1 MIRVAF
7 LATENVQHSATF
19 ALDFLLARGLS
30 SACRQTIKHWVNV
43 SGIEIKT
50 TITMTRYPPRNDWF
64 HRAPDVG
71 GLQRFEA
78 FFAGHGYD
86 LHRHDTYAIGHT
98 LAGVQSFQY
107 RGIQRHSLPGGTIV
121 LHPDEVHDGEAG
133 IESGFQYRMMYIEPA
148 LIQQMLGGQP
158 LPFIRN
164 GLSTDPRLFAATEVL
179 LRSLDC
185 PLESLEEQ
193 DALFDLA
200 QALNSVSGVTAKR
213 HAFDYVAAERAR
225 EYMHSALDRT
235 VTLEELAHHSGRDR
249 WSLSRDFRLLFGTS
263 PYRYLTMRRL
273 DLVRSLL
280 IQGQSLVSAALIAG
294 FTDQSH
300 MTRQFSKTYG
310 LSPARWMKMH
320 RR

>member
-1 MIRVAF
+1 MAKR
-7 LATENVQHSATF
+7 
-19 ALDFLLARGLS
+19 
-30 SACRQTIKHWVNV
+30 
-43 SGIEIKT
+43 
-50 TITMTRYPPRNDWF
+50 PPSNDWF
-64 HRAPDVG
+64 LRAPDVG

-78 FFAGHGYD
+78 FFASHGYD

-107 RGIQRHSLPGGTIV
+107 RGGWRHSLPGATIV
-121 LHPDEVHDGEAG
+121 LHPDEAHDGEAG
-133 IESGFQYRMMYIEPA
+133 TESGFQYRMMYIEPA
-148 LIQQMLGGQP
+148 LIQQMLGGQA
-158 LPFIRN
+158 LPFIKT
-164 GLSTDPRLFAATEVL
+164 GLSNDPRLFAATGAL

-185 PLESLEEQ
+185 PLDPLEEQ

-200 QALNSVSGVTAKR
+200 QAMSTVSAAAGKR
-213 HAFDYVAAERAR
+213 SGFDYVAAQRAR
-225 EYMHSALDRT
+225 EYIHGALDRT
-235 VTLEELAHHSGRDR
+235 VTLDELAQHSGRDR

-273 DLVRSLL
+273 DLVRALL

-310 LSPARWMKMH
+310 LSPARWINMQ

>member
-1 MIRVAF
+1 MAELWGNVTCIE
-7 LATENVQHSATF
+7 LKTATSMTQ
-19 ALDFLLARGLS
+19 
-30 SACRQTIKHWVNV
+30 QTRPI
-43 SGIEIKT
+43 
-50 TITMTRYPPRNDWF
+50 DWF

-78 FFAGHGYD
+78 FFAGHGYN
-86 LHRHDTYAIGHT
+86 LHRHDTYAIGLT

-107 RGIQRHSLPGGTIV
+107 RGGWRHSLPGGTMV

-133 IESGFQYRMMYIEPA
+133 TEAGFKYRMMYIQPA

-158 LPFIRN
+158 LPFIQN
-164 GLSTDPRLFAATEVL
+164 GLSTDPRLFAATAVL

-185 PLESLEEQ
+185 PLDPLEEQ

-200 QALNSVSGVTAKR
+200 QALSNACAVSVTRPS
-213 HAFDYVAAERAR
+213 FDYVAAERAR
-225 EYMHSALDRT
+225 EFIHSALDRT
-235 VTLEELAHHSGRDR
+235 VTLEELAQHSGRDR

-280 IQGQSLVSAALIAG
+280 IQGQTLASAALIAG

-310 LSPARWMKMH
+310 LSPARWMKML

>member
-1 MIRVAF
+1 
-7 LATENVQHSATF
+7 
-19 ALDFLLARGLS
+19 
-30 SACRQTIKHWVNV
+30 
-43 SGIEIKT
+43 
-50 TITMTRYPPRNDWF
+50 MTKLPPRHDWF
-64 HRAPDVG
+64 HRAPDAS

-78 FFAGHGYD
+78 YFAGHGYD

-107 RGIQRHSLPGGTIV
+107 RGGWRHSLPGATMV

-133 IESGFQYRMMYIEPA
+133 TETGFQYRMMYIEPA

-158 LPFIRN
+158 LPFIKN
-164 GLSTDPRLFAATEVL
+164 GLSADPRLFAATQTL
-179 LRSLDC
+179 LRSLES
-185 PLESLEEQ
+185 PLDPLEEQ

-200 QALNSVSGVTAKR
+200 HALNHQSGVKAR
-213 HAFDYVAAERAR
+213 RPGFDYVAAERAR

-300 MTRQFSKTYG
+300 MTRQFSKAYG
-310 LSPARWMKMH
+310 LTPARWTKMH
-320 RR
+320 RP

>member
-1 MIRVAF
+1 
-7 LATENVQHSATF
+7 
-19 ALDFLLARGLS
+19 
-30 SACRQTIKHWVNV
+30 
-43 SGIEIKT
+43 
-50 TITMTRYPPRNDWF
+50 MTRHPPHNDWF
-64 HRAPDVG
+64 HRAPDVA

-98 LAGVQSFQY
+98 LAGVQRFQY
-107 RGIQRHSLPGGTIV
+107 RGGWRHSLPGGTIV
-121 LHPDEVHDGEAG
+121 LHPDEIHDGEAG
-133 IESGFQYRMMYIEPA
+133 TELGFQYRMMYIEPA

-158 LPFIRN
+158 LPFIKN
-164 GLSTDPRLFAATEVL
+164 GLSTDPCLFAATEVL
-179 LRSLDC
+179 LRSLDT
-185 PLESLEEQ
+185 PLEPLEAQ

-200 QALNSVSGVTAKR
+200 QALNSAGGVTAR
-213 HAFDYVAAERAR
+213 HASFDYRAAERAR

>member
-1 MIRVAF
+1 VLRIK
-7 LATENVQHSATF
+7 LK
-19 ALDFLLARGLS
+19 
-30 SACRQTIKHWVNV
+30 TI
-43 SGIEIKT
+43 
-50 TITMTRYPPRNDWF
+50 ITMAKRPPSNDWF
-64 HRAPDVG
+64 LRAPDVG

-78 FFAGHGYD
+78 FFASHGYD

-107 RGIQRHSLPGGTIV
+107 RGGWRHSLPGATIV
-121 LHPDEVHDGEAG
+121 LHPDEAHDGEAG
-133 IESGFQYRMMYIEPA
+133 TESGFQYRMMYIEPA
-148 LIQQMLGGQP
+148 LIQQMLGGQA
-158 LPFIRN
+158 LPFIKT
-164 GLSTDPRLFAATEVL
+164 GLSNDPRLFAATGAL
-179 LRSLDC
+179 LRSLDY
-185 PLESLEEQ
+185 PLDPLEEQ

-200 QALNSVSGVTAKR
+200 QAMSTVSGAAGKR
-213 HAFDYVAAERAR
+213 SGFDYVAAQRAR
-225 EYMHSALDRT
+225 EYIHGALDRT
-235 VTLEELAHHSGRDR
+235 VTLDELAQHSGRDR

-273 DLVRSLL
+273 DLVRALL

-310 LSPARWMKMH
+310 LSPARWINMQ

>member
-1 MIRVAF
+1 VLRIK
-7 LATENVQHSATF
+7 LK
-19 ALDFLLARGLS
+19 
-30 SACRQTIKHWVNV
+30 TI
-43 SGIEIKT
+43 
-50 TITMTRYPPRNDWF
+50 ITMAKRPSRNDWF
-64 HRAPDVG
+64 LRAPDVG

-107 RGIQRHSLPGGTIV
+107 RGGWRHSLPGATIV
-121 LHPDEVHDGEAG
+121 LHPDEAHDGEAG
-133 IESGFQYRMMYIEPA
+133 TESGFQYRMMYIEPA
-148 LIQQMLGGQP
+148 LIQQMLGGQA
-158 LPFIRN
+158 LPFIKT
-164 GLSTDPRLFAATEVL
+164 GLSNDPRLFAATGAL

-185 PLESLEEQ
+185 PLDPLEEQ

-200 QALNSVSGVTAKR
+200 QAMSAASGAPGKR
-213 HAFDYVAAERAR
+213 SGFDYVAAQRAR
-225 EYMHSALDRT
+225 EYIHGALDRT
-235 VTLEELAHHSGRDR
+235 VTLDELAQHSGRDR

-273 DLVRSLL
+273 DMVRALL

-300 MTRQFSKTYG
+300 MTRQFGKTYG
-310 LSPARWMKMH
+310 LSPARWMNMQ

>member
-1 MIRVAF
+1 MAKY
-7 LATENVQHSATF
+7 T
-19 ALDFLLARGLS
+19 
-30 SACRQTIKHWVNV
+30 
-43 SGIEIKT
+43 
-50 TITMTRYPPRNDWF
+50 PPIDWF
-64 HRAPDVG
+64 HRAPDIG

-78 FFAGHGYD
+78 FFSGHGYD
-86 LHRHDTYAIGHT
+86 LHRHDTYAIGRT

-107 RGIQRHSLPGGTIV
+107 RGSWRHSLPGGTLV
-121 LHPDEVHDGEAG
+121 LHPDEAHDGEAG
-133 IESGFQYRMMYIEPA
+133 TETGFQYRMMYIEPA
-148 LIQQMLGGQP
+148 LIQQILGGQP
-158 LPFIRN
+158 LPFIKT
-164 GLSTDPRLFAATEVL
+164 GLSTDPRLFAATEAL

-185 PLESLEEQ
+185 PLDPLEEQ

-200 QALNSVSGVTAKR
+200 QALSTVSGVTPTR
-213 HAFDYVAAERAR
+213 PSFDYVAAERAR
-225 EYMHSALDRT
+225 EYIHSALDRT

-310 LSPARWMKMH
+310 LSPARWLKMH

>member
-1 MIRVAF
+1 MLRIE
-7 LATENVQHSATF
+7 LK
-19 ALDFLLARGLS
+19 
-30 SACRQTIKHWVNV
+30 TI
-43 SGIEIKT
+43 
-50 TITMTRYPPRNDWF
+50 ITMAKYPPRNDWF

-86 LHRHDTYAIGHT
+86 PHRHDTYAIGHT

-107 RGIQRHSLPGGTIV
+107 RGSWRHSQPGATIV
-121 LHPDEVHDGEAG
+121 LHPDEAHDGEAG
-133 IESGFQYRMMYIEPA
+133 TESGFQYRMMYIEPA

-158 LPFIRN
+158 LPFIKT
-164 GLSTDPRLFAATEVL
+164 GLSNDPRLFAATGAL

-185 PLESLEEQ
+185 PLDPLEEQ

-200 QALNSVSGVTAKR
+200 QALSSVSGASGKR
-213 HAFDYVAAERAR
+213 SGFDYVAAQRAR
-225 EYMHSALDRT
+225 EYIHSALDRT
-235 VTLEELAHHSGRDR
+235 VTLDELAQHSGRDR
-249 WSLSRDFRLLFGTS
+249 WSLSRNFRLLFGTS

-273 DLVRSLL
+273 DMVRALL
-280 IQGQSLVSAALIAG
+280 TQGQTLVSAALIAG

-310 LSPARWMKMH
+310 LPPARWLNLQ

>member
-1 MIRVAF
+1 MLRIK
-7 LATENVQHSATF
+7 LK
-19 ALDFLLARGLS
+19 
-30 SACRQTIKHWVNV
+30 TI
-43 SGIEIKT
+43 
-50 TITMTRYPPRNDWF
+50 ITMAKRPPRNDWF

-78 FFAGHGYD
+78 FFSGHGYD

-107 RGIQRHSLPGGTIV
+107 RGGWRHSLPGATIV
-121 LHPDEVHDGEAG
+121 LHPDEAHDGEAG
-133 IESGFQYRMMYIEPA
+133 TESGFQYRMMYIEPA
-148 LIQQMLGGQP
+148 LIQQMLGGQA
-158 LPFIRN
+158 LPFIKT
-164 GLSTDPRLFAATEVL
+164 GLSNDPRLFAATGAL

-185 PLESLEEQ
+185 PLDPLEEQ

-200 QALNSVSGVTAKR
+200 QAMSTVSGAPGKR
-213 HAFDYVAAERAR
+213 SGFDYVAAQRAR
-225 EYMHSALDRT
+225 EYIHGALDRT
-235 VTLEELAHHSGRDR
+235 VTLDELAQHSGRDR

-273 DLVRSLL
+273 DMVRALL

-310 LSPARWMKMH
+310 LSPARWMNMQ

>member
-1 MIRVAF
+1 MLRIK
-7 LATENVQHSATF
+7 LK
-19 ALDFLLARGLS
+19 
-30 SACRQTIKHWVNV
+30 TI
-43 SGIEIKT
+43 
-50 TITMTRYPPRNDWF
+50 ITMAKRPPSNDWF
-64 HRAPDVG
+64 LRAPDVG

-78 FFAGHGYD
+78 FFASHGYD

-107 RGIQRHSLPGGTIV
+107 RGGWRHSLPGATIV
-121 LHPDEVHDGEAG
+121 LHPDEAHDGEAG
-133 IESGFQYRMMYIEPA
+133 TESGFQYRMMYIEPA
-148 LIQQMLGGQP
+148 LIQQMLGGQA
-158 LPFIRN
+158 LPFIKT
-164 GLSTDPRLFAATEVL
+164 GLSNDPRLFAATGAL

-185 PLESLEEQ
+185 PLDPLEEQ

-200 QALNSVSGVTAKR
+200 QAMSTVSGAAGKR
-213 HAFDYVAAERAR
+213 SGFDYVAAQRAR
-225 EYMHSALDRT
+225 EYIHGALDRT
-235 VTLEELAHHSGRDR
+235 VTLDELAQHSGRDR

-273 DLVRSLL
+273 DLVRALL

-310 LSPARWMKMH
+310 LSPARWINMQ

>member
-1 MIRVAF
+1 MA
-7 LATENVQHSATF
+7 
-19 ALDFLLARGLS
+19 
-30 SACRQTIKHWVNV
+30 K
-43 SGIEIKT
+43 
-50 TITMTRYPPRNDWF
+50 YPPRTDWF

-107 RGIQRHSLPGGTIV
+107 RGGWRHSQPGATIV
-121 LHPDEVHDGEAG
+121 LHPDEAHDGEAG
-133 IESGFQYRMMYIEPA
+133 TESGFQYRMMYIEPA

-158 LPFIRN
+158 LPFIKT
-164 GLSTDPRLFAATEVL
+164 GLSNDPRLFAATGAL

-185 PLESLEEQ
+185 PLDPLEEQ

-200 QALNSVSGVTAKR
+200 QALSSVSGVPTKR
-213 HAFDYVAAERAR
+213 SGFDYVAAQRAR
-225 EYMHSALDRT
+225 EYIHSALDRT
-235 VTLEELAHHSGRDR
+235 VTLDELAQHSGRDR

-273 DLVRSLL
+273 DMVRALL
-280 IQGQSLVSAALIAG
+280 TQGQTLVSAALIAG

-310 LSPARWMKMH
+310 LPPARWLSLQ

>member
-1 MIRVAF
+1 MLCIK
-7 LATENVQHSATF
+7 LK
-19 ALDFLLARGLS
+19 
-30 SACRQTIKHWVNV
+30 TI
-43 SGIEIKT
+43 
-50 TITMTRYPPRNDWF
+50 ITMAKRPPRNDWL

-107 RGIQRHSLPGGTIV
+107 RGSWRHSQPGATIV
-121 LHPDEVHDGEAG
+121 LHPDEAHDGEAG
-133 IESGFQYRMMYIEPA
+133 TESGFQYRMMYIEPA
-148 LIQQMLGGQP
+148 LIQQMLGGRA
-158 LPFIRN
+158 LPFIKT
-164 GLSTDPRLFAATEVL
+164 GLSNDPRLFAATGAL

-185 PLESLEEQ
+185 PLDPLEEQ

-200 QALNSVSGVTAKR
+200 QAMSTVSGAAGKR
-213 HAFDYVAAERAR
+213 SGFDYVAAQRAR
-225 EYMHSALDRT
+225 EYIHGALDRT
-235 VTLEELAHHSGRDR
+235 VTLDELAQHSGRDR

-273 DLVRSLL
+273 DMVRALL
-280 IQGQSLVSAALIAG
+280 IQGQTLVSAALIAG

-310 LSPARWMKMH
+310 LSPARWMKML